1 MDDKDIISQ
10 LWVCLKRQYTY
21 DEAKIHIE
29 AFMQGMTTQREV
41 VVVKKKDE

>member
-10 LWVCLKRQYTY
+10 LWRCIQNGYTY
-21 DEAKIHIE
+21 DETKIHIN

-41 VVVKKKDE
+41 VVVKKKEE

>member
-1 MDDKDIISQ
+1 MEKDDIISQ
-10 LWVCLKRQYTY
+10 LWVCLKRGYTY

-41 VVVKKKDE
+41 VVVKKKEE